1 MPSPTNPA
9 PRGTRELTG
18 AILEALARIPEE
30 HRKAA
35 LKHPTGPCRRS

>member
-9 PRGTRELTG
+9 PRGARALTG

-35 LKHPTGPCRRS
+35 LKHPTGPCGRS